1 LSQEKAVHFKK
12 RIGQEESRMG
22 RTRRQSGKLLCID
35 IGNTNIVLGVA
46 EHFRIL
52 DHWRIRTERDIT
64 ADEMGILVQNLFRN
78 FDLEMEA
85 IKHMI
90 VSCVVPP
97 LLNTMEVFGRR
108 YFHIEPMIVGPAT
121 KTGMPNLYDNPKE
134 VGADRIVNAV
144 AAYER
149 YHTAMIIVD
158 FGTATTFDYVSEDGA
173 YQGGAIAPGVVI
185 SSEALFQKASKL
197 PRVEIFAR
205 PKSVLAKDT
214 ISSMNVGIIYGYAGL
229 VDGIVNRMKK
239 EVGQDLK
246 VIATGGLAPLISEI
260 SETIDHVEELLT
272 LEGLMI
278 IFKRNL

>member
-1 LSQEKAVHFKK
+1 VLKELIMA
-12 RIGQEESRMG
+12 
-22 RTRRQSGKLLCID
+22 RTRRENGKLLCID

-46 EHFRIL
+46 EKSRIL

-64 ADEMGILVQNLFRN
+64 ADEMGILIQNLFKSSG
-78 FDLEMEA
+78 LQLKE

-90 VSCVVPP
+90 ISCVVPP
-97 LLNTMEVFGRR
+97 LLNTMEAFSRR
-108 YFHIEPMIVGPAT
+108 YFHIEPMIVDHST

-144 AAYER
+144 AAYEK

-197 PRVEIFAR
+197 PRVEIFAK

-214 ISSMNVGIIYGYAGL
+214 ISSMNVGIIYGYTGL

-239 EVGQDLK
+239 ETGRDLK

-260 SETIDHVEELLT
+260 SETIDHVEEFLT

>member
-1 LSQEKAVHFKK
+1 MAERSTIQFRKAACQKEF
-12 RIGQEESRMG
+12 RMG
-22 RTRRQSGKLLCID
+22 RTGRESGKLLCID

-46 EHFRIL
+46 EQSRIV

-64 ADEMGILVQNLFRN
+64 ADEMGILIQNLFKN
-78 FDLEMEA
+78 SDLQMKE

-97 LLNTMEVFGRR
+97 LLNTIEMFARR
-108 YFHIEPMIVGPAT
+108 YVHIEPMIVGPAT
-121 KTGMPNLYDNPKE
+121 KTGMPIFYDNPKE

-144 AAYER
+144 AAYEKYR
-149 YHTAMIIVD
+149 TAMVVVD

-173 YQGGAIAPGVVI
+173 YQGGAIAPGVII

-197 PRVEIFAR
+197 PRVEIFAK

-239 EVGQDLK
+239 EVGRNLK
-246 VIATGGLAPLISEI
+246 VIATGGLAPLICEM
-260 SETIDHVEELLT
+260 SETIDHVEEFLT

-278 IFKRNL
+278 IFKRNQ

>member
-1 LSQEKAVHFKK
+1 
-12 RIGQEESRMG
+12 MG
-22 RTRRQSGKLLCID
+22 RTRQESGALLCID

-46 EHFRIL
+46 ERSRIL

-64 ADEMGILVQNLFRN
+64 ADEMGILIQNLFRN
-78 FDLEMEA
+78 ADLPMKG
-85 IKHMI
+85 IRHVI

-97 LLNTMEVFGRR
+97 LLNTVEVFSRR
-108 YFHIEPMIVGPAT
+108 YFNIEPMIVGPAT
-121 KTGMPNLYDNPKE
+121 ETGMPILYDNPKE

-144 AAYER
+144 AAYEKYR
-149 YHTAMIIVD
+149 TAMVVVD

-197 PRVEIFAR
+197 PRVEIFAK

-229 VDGIVNRMKK
+229 VDGIVKRMKK
-239 EVGQDLK
+239 EVGRDLK
-246 VIATGGLAPLISEI
+246 VIATGGLAPLICEI
-260 SETIDHVEELLT
+260 SETIDHVEEFLT

-278 IFKRNL
+278 IFKRNR